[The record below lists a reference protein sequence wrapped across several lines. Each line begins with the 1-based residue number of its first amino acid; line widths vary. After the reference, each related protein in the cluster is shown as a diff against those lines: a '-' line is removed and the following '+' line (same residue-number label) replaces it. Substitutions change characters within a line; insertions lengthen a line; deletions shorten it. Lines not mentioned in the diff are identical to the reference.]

1 MSTVPYDT
9 PEPFT
14 IDVPERVLSDLD
26 ERLRKTRWPAAVDGA
41 DRLDWPYGIDLDTLK
56 ELVDYWRHAYDWRKA
71 EAQLNRFP
79 QYLVDIDGQRLHF
92 IREPGSEGVDGPRP
106 LPLILTHGWPGS
118 TVEFMGIID
127 QLAHPERHGANPV
140 DAFDVIV
147 PSLPGYGFSGPP
159 MRRSGDKLERG
170 PIGPRA
176 IAHLWHRL
184 MRDKLNYQRPYA
196 AQGGDWGAAVTTWLG
211 FDHGAAQP
219 APAGKP
225 ADTAN
230 GDTGMVGIH
239 LNMMVLR
246 PGIDEKATALA
257 AEEQEWLAQ
266 ARAVRNRETAYQRIQ
281 STKPQS
287 LNVGLTDSPVGLA
300 AWILEKFHGW
310 SDCKGKVLEHFDP
323 DTLVTNVMIYW
334 INNAIG
340 TANWLYRGVIEE
352 QSIALPLGQR
362 VELPTGYARF
372 PADLSPPPPRAWI
385 ERAFNLRR
393 FTEMPHGGHFAALE
407 APDLLVED
415 IREFFR
421 PLRFGVA
428 NDS

>member
-1 MSTVPYDT
+1 MSAPTFDT

-14 IDVPERVLSDLD
+14 VDVPERVLADLD
-26 ERLRKTRWPAAVDGA
+26 ERLRKVRWPAAVDGA
-41 DRLDWPYGIDLDTLK
+41 DAATWPYGVDLDTLK
-56 ELVDYWRHAYDWRKA
+56 ALVDHWRHGYDWRQA
-71 EAQLNRFP
+71 EAKLNRHP

-92 IREPGSEGVDGPRP
+92 IREPGSEGTDGPRP
-106 LPLILTHGWPGS
+106 LPLILSHGWPGS
-118 TVEFMGIID
+118 TVEFADIID

-159 MRRSGDKLERG
+159 MRKDGKG

-176 IAHLWHRL
+176 IATLWHKLVRQ
-184 MRDKLNYQRPYA
+184 KLNYERPYA
-196 AQGGDWGAAVTTWLG
+196 AQGGDWGAAITTWLA
-211 FDHGAAQP
+211 FDHGAAN
-219 APAGKP
+219 K
-225 ADTAN
+225 D
-230 GDTGMVGIH
+230 DSGMVGIH

-246 PGIDEKATALA
+246 PGIDEKSVTLG
-257 AEEQEWLAQ
+257 EDEKQWLAK

-287 LNVGLTDSPVGLA
+287 LNVGLNDSPVGLA

-310 SDCKGKVLEHFDP
+310 SDCKGKVLEHFDL
-323 DTLVTNVMIYW
+323 DTLITNIMIYW
-334 INNAIG
+334 INNTIG

-352 QSIALPLGQR
+352 NSIALPLGRR

-372 PADLSPPPPRAWI
+372 PADLSPPPPRAWV
-385 ERAFNLRR
+385 ERAFNVRR
-393 FTEMPHGGHFAALE
+393 FTDMPRGGHFAALE
-407 APDLLVED
+407 EPDLLVED

>member
-1 MSTVPYDT
+1 MSAPTYDT
-9 PEPFT
+9 PEPFRV
-14 IDVPERVLSDLD
+14 DVPERVLADLD
-26 ERLRKTRWPAAVDGA
+26 ERLRKARWPAAVDGA
-41 DRLDWPYGIDLDTLK
+41 DASSWPYGVDLDTLK
-56 ELVDYWRHAYDWRKA
+56 ELVDHWRHGYDWRVA
-71 EAQLNRFP
+71 EEKLNRFP

-92 IREPGSEGVDGPRP
+92 IREAGSEGDEGPRP
-106 LPLILTHGWPGS
+106 LPLVLSHGWPGS

-127 QLAHPERHGANPV
+127 KLAHPERHGANPV

-159 MRRSGDKLERG
+159 MRRNGSGVGKG

-176 IAHLWHRL
+176 IADLWHRL
-184 MRDKLNYQRPYA
+184 VRQRLNIERPYG
-196 AQGGDWGAAVTTWLG
+196 AQGGDWGSAITTWLA
-211 FDHGAAQP
+211 FDHGAATET
-219 APAGKP
+219 
-225 ADTAN
+225 DS
-230 GDTGMVGIH
+230 GMVGIH

-246 PGIDEKATALA
+246 PGIEERSTALSD
-257 AEEQEWLAQ
+257 QEKQWLVKT
-266 ARAVRNRETAYQRIQ
+266 RAVRNRETAYQRIQ

-287 LNVGLTDSPVGLA
+287 LNVALNDSPVGLA

-310 SDCKGKVLEHFDP
+310 SDCKGKVLKHFDI
-323 DTLVTNVMIYW
+323 DTLITNIMIYW
-334 INNAIG
+334 INNSIG
-340 TANWLYRGVIEE
+340 TANWLYRGVIDEN
-352 QSIALPLGQR
+352 SIALPLGKR

-372 PADLSPPPPRAWI
+372 PADLSPPPPRDWV

-393 FTEMPHGGHFAALE
+393 FTEMPQGGHFAALE

>member
-1 MSTVPYDT
+1 MSAAQYQT

-14 IDVPERVLSDLD
+14 VDVPERVLADLD

-41 DRLDWPYGIDLDTLK
+41 DPARWPYGVDLDTLK
-56 ELVDYWRHAYDWRKA
+56 ELVDYWRHGYDWRKA
-71 EAQLNRFP
+71 EARLNRFP

-106 LPLILTHGWPGS
+106 LPLLLTHGWPGS
-118 TVEFMGIID
+118 TVEFMEIID

-159 MRRSGDKLERG
+159 MRRIGDGLQRG

-176 IAHLWHRL
+176 IAGLWHRL
-184 MRDKLNYQRPYA
+184 MREKLNYTRPYA

-211 FDHGAAQP
+211 FDHGAATEN
-219 APAGKP
+219 
-225 ADTAN
+225 DS
-230 GDTGMVGIH
+230 GMVGIH

-246 PGIDEKATALA
+246 PGIDEKTTTLT
-257 AEEQEWLAQ
+257 AEEREWLAQ

-281 STKPQS
+281 ATKPQS

-310 SDCKGKVLEHFDP
+310 SDCKGKVLQHFDL
-323 DTLVTNVMIYW
+323 DTLITNIMIYW
-334 INNAIG
+334 VSGSIG
-340 TANWLYRGVIEE
+340 TANWLYRGVVEE
-352 QSIALPLGQR
+352 QSIALPQGRR
-362 VELPTGYARF
+362 VETPTGYARF

-393 FTEMPHGGHFAALE
+393 FTEMPRGGHFAALE
-407 APDLLVED
+407 APDLLVQD
-415 IREFFR
+415 IRELFR

>member
-1 MSTVPYDT
+1 MSAQEFDT

-14 IDVPERVLSDLD
+14 VDVPERVLADLD
-26 ERLRKTRWPAAVDGA
+26 ERLRKTRWPAGVDGA
-41 DRLDWPYGIDLDTLK
+41 DPATWPYGVDLDTLK
-56 ELVDYWRHAYDWRKA
+56 ALVDHWRHAYDWRQA
-71 EAQLNRFP
+71 ETKLNRFP

-92 IREPGSEGVDGPRP
+92 IREPGSEGDDGPRP

-118 TVEFMGIID
+118 TVEFMDIVD
-127 QLAHPERHGANPV
+127 RLAHPERHGANPV

-159 MRRSGDKLERG
+159 MRKGIKG

-176 IAHLWHRL
+176 IAGLWHKLVRQ
-184 MRDKLNYQRPYA
+184 RLNYERPYG
-196 AQGGDWGAAVTTWLG
+196 AQGGDWGSAVTSWLA
-211 FDHGAAQP
+211 FDHGQAR
-219 APAGKP
+219 
-225 ADTAN
+225 AD
-230 GDTGMVGIH
+230 DSGMVGIH

-246 PGIDEKATALA
+246 PGIEEKTTALGNDEK
-257 AEEQEWLAQ
+257 QWLAK
-266 ARAVRNRETAYQRIQ
+266 ARALRNRETAYQRIQ
-281 STKPQS
+281 ATKPQS
-287 LNVGLTDSPVGLA
+287 LNVGLNDSPVGLA

-310 SDCKGKVLEHFDP
+310 SDCQGKVLEHFDI
-323 DTLVTNVMIYW
+323 DTLITNIMIYW

-340 TANWLYRGVIEE
+340 TANWLYRGVVEE
-352 QSIALPLGQR
+352 NSIALPLGQR

-372 PADLSPPPPRAWI
+372 PADLSPPPPRAWV
-385 ERAFNLRR
+385 ERAFNVRR
-393 FTEMPHGGHFAALE
+393 FSEMPRGGHFAALE